1 MRQRTCYLALALCL
15 SVPVGPVLAQEDKTG
30 RFVAVSEIE
39 DSSAGTLLAALSDER
54 LDAVEG
60 AGMCIGCPSLH
71 IQIGIAPIVQVN
83 LINQLSFA
91 LANNI
96 TQLLGASAVNV
107 AGGSVRRP

>member
-1 MRQRTCYLALALCL
+1 MRPSSYYVALALCL
-15 SVPVGPVLAQEDKTG
+15 SVQMGPVLAQEDETG
-30 RFVAVSEIE
+30 MFVAVSEIE
-39 DSSAGTLLAALSDER
+39 GPSYGTKLAALSDDS
-54 LDAVEG
+54 LGAVEG

-71 IQIGIAPIVQVN
+71 IQIGISPIVQVN

-91 LANNI
+91 LGNNI